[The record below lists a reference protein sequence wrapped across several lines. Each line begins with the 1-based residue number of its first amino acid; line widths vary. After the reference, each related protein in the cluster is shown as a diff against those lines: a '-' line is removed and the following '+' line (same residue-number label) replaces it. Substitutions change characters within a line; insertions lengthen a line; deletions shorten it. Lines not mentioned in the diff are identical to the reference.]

1 MGTRMFAV
9 SSGIMWARGSSSFST
24 VSTSMVL
31 NLPDGVS
38 RIYPM
43 GTRASFP
50 VSSVRMFF
58 RMVKALRWLS
68 MVEAVPNQVL
78 PK

>member
-1 MGTRMFAV
+1 
-9 SSGIMWARGSSSFST
+9 
-24 VSTSMVL
+24 
-31 NLPDGVS
+31 
-38 RIYPM
+38 M
-43 GTRASFP
+43 GTRASFA

-78 PK
+78 PR

>member
-1 MGTRMFAV
+1 MC
-9 SSGIMWARGSSSFST
+9 ARGSSSFST
-24 VSTSMVL
+24 VSTSSVL

-43 GTRASFP
+43 GTRESFA

-58 RMVKALRWLS
+58 KIVNADRWLS
-68 MVEAVPNQVL
+68 MVEAVLSHVL